1 MRAIVARVSE
11 AAVHVDGRRLASIGA
26 GLLVLVGVT
35 HTDGPEQAA
44 KLATKVAGLRIL
56 RDGDRDEA
64 AAGSV
69 GASALVVSQ
78 FTLYGDTS
86 SGRRPSWQQA
96 APGPVAEPLIAAFV
110 QRLRTAG
117 VAVQTGRFG
126 ALMAVSSV
134 NDGPFTLMLE
144 V

>member
-1 MRAIVARVSE
+1 MRAIVQRVTE
-11 AAVHVDGRRLASIGA
+11 AAVHVEGKQLASIGA
-26 GLLVLVGVT
+26 GLLVLVGIT

-44 KLATKVAGLRIL
+44 KLASKVAGLRIL

-64 AAGSV
+64 AAAAV
-69 GASALVVSQ
+69 GAPVLVVSQ

-96 APGPVAEPLIAAFV
+96 APGSVAEPLVETFV
-110 QRLRTAG
+110 QQLRAAG
-117 VAVQTGRFG
+117 LTVHTGRFG

-134 NDGPFTLMLE
+134 NDGPFTLMLDA
-144 V
+144 